1 MSDVVSRGPG
11 VVASSEDRVVAGII
25 YGLLFLTPFF
35 FGLTALIAP
44 VLAYVRRPLADPLT
58 RSHYAFQTRIFWIA
72 LVIFVLCIVAAS
84 IGLLITFGA
93 LGPGQPMG
101 VLDVQRQVEASRRL
115 HIVGVT
121 LVVAGAVAL
130 IADMLWLMLAAVF
143 GLARL
148 LSGEPIGRLKAA

>member
-11 VVASSEDRVVAGII
+11 VGTSSEDRVVAGII

-35 FGLTALIAP
+35 FGLTTLVAP
-44 VLAYVRRPLADPLT
+44 VLAYVRRPRADAIN

-72 LVIFVLCIVAAS
+72 LAVFLLCIVAAS
-84 IGLLITFGA
+84 LGLLMTFDI
-93 LGPGQPMG
+93 LWPGQPAG
-101 VLDVQRQVEASRRL
+101 
-115 HIVGVT
+115 IGVT
-121 LVVAGAVAL
+121 LMVVAAVVL
-130 IADMLWLMLAAVF
+130 IVDMLWLMLSAVF